1 MKIALDR
8 SGVPIEAAAGAPT
21 QALCPQC
28 GGVVILRQRTRSH
41 LSGDVSYF
49 WRHLD
54 HDNTGCTARFA
65 ASIRKAPGNGPTGD
79 KARLAPEA
87 P

>member
-8 SGVPIEAAAGAPT
+8 NGIPIEAAAGAPA
-21 QALCPQC
+21 QALCPHC

-41 LSGDVSYF
+41 LPGDVSYF

-54 HDNTGCTARFA
+54 HDNTGCTARFTVG
-65 ASIRKAPGNGPTGD
+65 IRKAPGKGPMD
-79 KARLAPEA
+79 DSARQAPEA